1 MNNHCSCCGKT
12 FKHASVFRRHRS
24 ICELLKLSKHQQEIK
39 LEEDTDLPPAFELWC
54 VVKTL
59 ATRQEKILQELEKM
73 QSWVQR
79 QKRKISIIDWLNE
92 NSTPTLSYEEWLQTI
107 NIVADDIQLIF
118 NHGFI
123 LGILEI
129 LKRQLSLNNEHELPI
144 RAFEQKQNVLF
155 VFKNE
160 EWRVYELTEFKTL
173 VSTIHQKI
181 TLHFQAWSEKNKKLA
196 YNLNNETYQKNV
208 IKIMGGNMP
217 YEESVRKVN
226 FKLYKYLKFN
236 LKNIVQYEFSK

>member
-1 MNNHCSCCGKT
+1 MNVCPCCNKT
-12 FKHASVFRRHRS
+12 FQHASVFYRHRS
-24 ICELLKLSKHQQEIK
+24 ICELLKLSKTQQEIRF
-39 LEEDTDLPPAFELWC
+39 EENSDLPPASELWC

-59 ATRQEKILQELEKM
+59 AHRQEKILSELDKI
-73 QSWVQR
+73 QGWVHR

-92 NSTPTLSYEEWLQTI
+92 NSVPSISYADWVEEFEIEAT
-107 NIVADDIQLIF
+107 DIQIIF

-129 LKRQLSLNNEHELPI
+129 LKRNLSLNNEHELPI
-144 RAFEQKQNVLF
+144 RAFEQKPNILF
-155 VFKNE
+155 VYKE
-160 EWRVYELTEFKTL
+160 KKWRVYELAEFKNL
-173 VSTIHQKI
+173 VSVIHQKI
-181 TLHFQAWSEKNKKLA
+181 THHFKAWSEKNKKLA

-226 FKLYKYLKFN
+226 SKLYKYLKFN
-236 LKNIVQYEFSK
+236 LKNIIQYEFSK